1 MRTTPDPAAA
11 MLAVTFSSEGLI
23 LALSSGAEQIVGY
36 SSREL
41 IGWPITHIMA
51 DRSVFEMPEMIA
63 SVKESGF
70 WEGALTHRDRSGND
84 LEATSNLIL
93 LAGHGKTGHEFLLVS
108 SREQDRPQTEPCN
121 AELGE
126 VGAKLRAF
134 AHELNNPLAVMMG
147 FSQLIMLNPNCGN
160 KVRADMDK
168 IYSEMQR
175 VVHVAEK
182 LHSYAVT
189 LQEDSRLKPAANN
202 Q

>member
-1 MRTTPDPAAA
+1 MSTTPDSTAA

-36 SSREL
+36 STEEL
-41 IGWPITHIMA
+41 VGWPITHIMA
-51 DRSVFEMPEMIA
+51 DRSVFEMPGMLA
-63 SVKESGF
+63 SVRESGF
-70 WEGALTHRDRSGND
+70 WEGALTHRDRCGND
-84 LEATSNLIL
+84 FEATSNLIM
-93 LAGHGKTGHEFLLVS
+93 LAGHGKKGHELLLLS
-108 SREQDRPQTEPCN
+108 TLDQDRLRSDASN

-126 VGAKLRAF
+126 VGARLRAF

-147 FSQLIMLNPNCGN
+147 FSQLIMLNPTCGN

-182 LHSYAVT
+182 LHSYALA
-189 LQEDSRLKPAANN
+189 LQEDTGLKAVASNR
-202 Q
+202 

>member
-1 MRTTPDPAAA
+1 MRTTPDPATAI
-11 MLAVTFSSEGLI
+11 LAVTFSPEGLI

-36 SSREL
+36 STQEL

-51 DRSVFEMPEMIA
+51 DGSVFKMPEMLA
-63 SVKESGF
+63 SVRESGF
-70 WEGALTHRDRSGND
+70 WEGALTHRDRSGSD
-84 LEATSNLIL
+84 LEAISNLIL
-93 LAGHGKTGHEFLLVS
+93 LAGHGKTGQQFLLVS
-108 SREQDRPQTEPCN
+108 TLEQDRPRMEPCN

-147 FSQLIMLNPNCGN
+147 FSQLIMLNPTCGD

-168 IYSEMQR
+168 VHSEMQR

-189 LQEDSRLKPAANN
+189 LQEQSRLKPAANN
-202 Q
+202 R